1 MAPAGTIFARAL
13 PSEIRV
19 EETYSYVAL
28 VRSMPHVE
36 APRAANATGT
46 GRAGEEP
53 AQAFIEVQ
61 VPYDGQQF
69 FGEAAIEDVRP
80 AVQAGA
86 GLEDAEPVSVEA
98 QIGQIFVKEYGRS
111 NLKTKN
117 GALAVRVP
125 VLGDGVQGL
134 EDLRRGRL
142 EGRARFPYQPE
153 RPVPLPVHIEVRVSD
168 EDGLLRQQLAVQEA
182 EAAEDKDLKRINQLK
197 RDLAEAMGQ
206 KAEFTP
212 SLQIEFDVQLEVAA
226 PIGVIDDPAPP
237 LLQLLW
243 LEWPGIVSYRR
254 VTLFAE
260 NQRGDME
267 PHPIAYDP
275 VTGRLQ
281 WGDLRFFP
289 PRDMAP
295 NRLYTYQA
303 PRMELRVRGP
313 AELLETTTLVGG
325 LTVELP
331 PLMSGLSFQ
340 YYDALG
346 EHRQVP
352 LKAKSVLQ
360 TALTIDVADCFD
372 RRYFSPYHYVQFPG
386 LMLDQMKLGDIVAL
400 LESMQFIIAGE
411 PFEIEDSNA
420 HPNGAVNYGY
430 LVTAM
435 RAEGASRL
443 YLWLRAGGQSLHTE
457 RQRDGTNG
465 DSHRTLRGSGD
476 LTIALRSELDGSS
489 RAAAQVLNKLH
500 ERLKQR
506 FHFERVVK

>member
-69 FGEAAIEDVRP
+69 FGEAAIGDVRP
-80 AVQAGA
+80 AIQVGA
-86 GLEDAEPVSVEA
+86 ALEDAEPASVEA
-98 QIGQIFVKEYGRS
+98 QIGQIFVKEHGRS
-111 NLKTKN
+111 NLKTTN

-125 VLGDGVQGL
+125 VLGGGVLGPK
-134 EDLRRGRL
+134 DLGRGRL
-142 EGRARFPYQPE
+142 EGRARFTYQPE

-168 EDGLLRQQLAVQEA
+168 EDGLLRQQLALHQA
-182 EAAEDKDLKRINQLK
+182 EAREDLDVEHIKQLK
-197 RDLAEAMGQ
+197 RELAEAMGQ
-206 KAEFTP
+206 KAEFMP

-226 PIGVIDDPAPP
+226 PIGIIDDPAPP
-237 LLQLLW
+237 LLAQLW
-243 LEWPGIVSYRR
+243 LEWPAMASYRR
-254 VTLFAE
+254 VTLYAE
-260 NQRGDME
+260 NPNGDME
-267 PHPIAYDP
+267 PHPIAYEP
-275 VTGRLQ
+275 ITGRLQ
-281 WGDLRFFP
+281 WGGLRFFP
-289 PRDMAP
+289 PRDVAP

-313 AELLETTTLVGG
+313 AELLETSTLKGE

-331 PLMSGLSFQ
+331 ALVSGLSFQ

-346 EHRQVP
+346 EHRPAP

-360 TALTIDVADCFD
+360 TALTIDVADCFE

-386 LMLDQMKLGDIVAL
+386 LVLDQMKLGDIVAL
-400 LESMQFIIAGE
+400 LESMQFIVEGE
-411 PFEIEDSNA
+411 PFDIMETNA

-430 LVTAM
+430 LVTAV

-457 RQRDGTNG
+457 RQREGTNG